1 MSFEREDV
9 KTPGRFFLRVF
20 ALLSQILDA
29 SGRSTIAVVLL
40 AVSPGVLFA
49 EWPTYHGGTG
59 LTGFSVTPLPDQ
71 PALLWRVNTGGAV
84 DSTPVS
90 DGERIFFSA
99 RKGQVVALDLK
110 GASLWKKSF
119 TRINSAGQEMPLR
132 FDAPLVCADDL
143 VFAGASRGTL
153 LALDAAT
160 GAEHWR
166 YETDGI
172 FIGSPNFIQCG
183 AELDRK
189 DAKTQSEDNG
199 RVFTSSSQTFDT
211 SDGVKNSAVVVF
223 DQSEGSLHCI
233 DMKTGERLWKTEG
246 VERCDGS
253 PGASDGRIVF
263 GSCLSALHVY
273 STADGSHLKDIEIGT
288 DAQVAGG
295 VAVDGN
301 FAFAGAR
308 DGSLLCAD
316 LEQGE
321 LIWVSHESE
330 DQTFSTP
337 ALSSSRVV
345 YSSDDGFVYAL
356 NREDGE
362 RIWKFDTA
370 GLPTSPVVAKD
381 TVAVSADGLLFLLNL
396 ADGTKI
402 WSKEISDEITSPALV
417 NGMIIVG
424 ADDGTVSVWGEN
436 LNIP

>member
-1 MSFEREDV
+1 MSFDRKKVERQR
-9 KTPGRFFLRVF
+9 KGSLRVF
-20 ALLSQILDA
+20 ASLRLP
-29 SGRSTIAVVLL
+29 IAVALL
-40 AVSPGVLFA
+40 AVIPDVLFA

-59 LTGFSVTPLPDQ
+59 LTGFSATPLSDQ
-71 PALLWRVNTGGAV
+71 PTLLWRFNAGGAV

-110 GASLWKKSF
+110 GTSLWKKSF

-143 VFAGASRGTL
+143 VFAGTSRGTL
-153 LALDAAT
+153 LALNAAT

-172 FIGSPNFIQCG
+172 FIGSPNLIRCG
-183 AELDRK
+183 TESDRK
-189 DAKTQSEDNG
+189 DAKTQSEDNL
-199 RVFTSSSQTFDT
+199 RDCSSALQPLDT
-211 SDGVKNSAVVVF
+211 SGRSKNSAVIVL
-223 DQSEGSLHCI
+223 DQSEGALHCI

-253 PGASDGRIVF
+253 PGVGAGRIVF

-273 STADGSHLKDIEIGT
+273 SAADGMHLQDIEIGA

-321 LIWVSHESE
+321 LVWSSHESE

-337 ALSSSRVV
+337 VVTSNRVV
-345 YSSDDGFVYAL
+345 YSSDDGVVYTV
-356 NREDGE
+356 NRKDGD
-362 RIWKFDTA
+362 RIWKFDTG

-381 TVAVSADGLLFLLNL
+381 TVVVSADGLLFLLNL
-396 ADGTKI
+396 AEGTKI
-402 WSKEISDEITSPALV
+402 WSTEISDEITSPALV
-417 NGMIIVG
+417 NGMMIIG
-424 ADDGTVSVWGEN
+424 ADDGTVSAFGAQ
-436 LNIP
+436 ISP